1 MDNACIIYIG
11 KYNNISKG
19 LAKCFNEFRK
29 PSIHRFLIF
38 ILTNEGV
45 QHVIPQ
51 IRSIVLNNI
60 RYGIRLYS
68 FTFNESNYLTAELT
82 HNIKDMKITSIC
94 ICSDSYGSRYLNKLE
109 ELIKEHDIEYKVM
122 TL

>member
-1 MDNACIIYIG
+1 VNSACIVYIG
-11 KYNNISKG
+11 KYNNIGRG
-19 LAKCFNEFRK
+19 LVKCFNEIRR
-29 PSIHRFLIF
+29 SNVHRFLIF

-45 QHVIPQ
+45 QHIIPQ

-68 FTFNESNYLTAELT
+68 FTFNESNYLTAELA
-82 HNIKDMKITSIC
+82 HNIEDMKITSIY

-109 ELIKEHDIEYKVM
+109 ELIKEHNIEYKVM